1 MGKSGAAKERRK
13 GGQRPALCYSRLVRF
28 VLAEKPSVA
37 RDIAKALGASKTGGF
52 FRNGDTVVGFAWG
65 HLYEIADDLAP
76 KEWTLEDLPILPKT
90 FRYRAKS
97 GTKELLDDLRSA
109 LREASE
115 VVIATDPGREG
126 ELIARLIL
134 KELGWTKW
142 DRTYRLWTAEALTP
156 QVVRREMGN
165 LKRASEFDSLYW
177 AALARM
183 HADWVVGINYSRL
196 LTLKARSGGG
206 TGVWSVGRVQ
216 TPTLRLV
223 VEREEAIERFVP
235 EPYAQIRGEFQ
246 TPSGFT
252 YTGLLLAPGG
262 ARRFSPEEGKAL
274 YEGLKGEKE
283 GRVLDLRRER
293 KELPPPLLHSLT
305 SLQRQANALY
315 GMTAKRTLDIAQKL
329 YEEYKVISYPRTESR
344 HLPRSARGLVE
355 DILEKLGRSDLLD
368 GVAKAGKRVFDDSQL
383 TDHHAIIPLAPLPQG
398 ATSDEGKVYWL
409 VAKRFFAAFAGNA
422 LVEIT
427 TAETQV
433 GGGVFL
439 SRFRAVLEEGWIR
452 EEGAPKKREGGES
465 EEEEEVRGVVPLEPG
480 DRVHVLGLETLEKK
494 TTPPPRYTEGSLLK
508 EMERLGLGTPATR
521 AAILETLKERGYLF
535 PQGKSLVAT
544 AKGHALIDFLRP
556 YAVSSPEMTAEWE
569 RKLDNIWRERRGE
582 EGYRAFLS
590 GTYEA
595 VREGVSAILTS
606 AMAEV
611 KREATPKMIAF
622 ARSLARKTGQKIE
635 DTSYEAVKAFIDSA
649 LEKERNGEGVG
660 TCFCGE
666 KVRPFS
672 RGWKCEGGHVVW
684 EETYGKRLSLKEALK
699 LFSGE
704 RLFVKGL
711 KGKSGKPFDAY
722 LVLDPQE
729 GKVKVR
735 F

>member
-1 MGKSGAAKERRK
+1 
-13 GGQRPALCYSRLVRF
+13 
-28 VLAEKPSVA
+28 VA
-37 RDIAKALGASKTGGF
+37 RDIAKALGASKAGSF
-52 FRNGDTVVGFAWG
+52 FRNGDTVVGFARG
-65 HLYEIADDLAP
+65 HLYEIADNLAP
-76 KEWTLEDLPILPKT
+76 KEWTLEGLPILPKA
-90 FRYRAKS
+90 FRYQMKQGA
-97 GTKELLDDLRSA
+97 KELLNELRKA
-109 LREASE
+109 LREADE

-134 KELGWTKW
+134 NELGWTKW

-165 LKRASEFDSLYW
+165 LKRASDFDSLYW
-177 AALARM
+177 AALGRM

-206 TGVWSVGRVQ
+206 AGVWSVGRVQ

-223 VEREEAIERFVP
+223 VEREGAIERFVP

-252 YTGLLLAPGG
+252 YTGLLLTPDGTH
-262 ARRFSPEEGKAL
+262 RLSPEEGKAL
-274 YEGLKGEKE
+274 YERLKGEKE
-283 GRVLDLRRER
+283 GRILDLRRER

-344 HLPRSARGLVE
+344 HLPRSAERLVR

-398 ATSDEGKVYWL
+398 TTSEEQKVYWL
-409 VAKRFFAAFAGNA
+409 VARRFFAAFAGNA
-422 LVEIT
+422 LVEM
-427 TAETQV
+427 TAVKTQV
-433 GGGVFL
+433 GEGVFL
-439 SRFRAVLEEGWIR
+439 SRFRAVLEEGWMR
-452 EEGAPKKREGGES
+452 EEGEPKRREEREG
-465 EEEEEVRGVVPLEPG
+465 EEEEEVRGAVPLELG
-480 DRVHVLGLETLEKK
+480 NTVRILGLEALEKK

-535 PQGKSLVAT
+535 PQGKSLVPT
-544 AKGHALIDFLRP
+544 AKGRTLIDFLRP
-556 YAVSSPEMTAEWE
+556 YPVSSPEMTAEWE
-569 RKLDNIWRERRGE
+569 RKLEDIWRKRQGE
-582 EGYRAFLS
+582 GGYRAFLS
-590 GTYEA
+590 GAYEA
-595 VREGVSAILTS
+595 VKEGVRTILAS
-606 AMAEV
+606 GMAEV
-611 KREATPKMIAF
+611 KREATPKMLAF
-622 ARSLARKTGQKIE
+622 ARSLARKTGQKLE
-635 DTSYEAVKAFIDSA
+635 DTSYEAVKAFIDRA
-649 LEKERNGEGVG
+649 LEKERSGEGVG

-672 RGWKCEGGHVVW
+672 KGWKCEGGHVVW

-704 RLFVKGL
+704 RLFLKGL
-711 KGKSGKPFDAY
+711 RGKSGKPFDAY
-722 LVLDPQE
+722 LVLDPEE
-729 GKVKVR
+729 GRVKLQ

>member
-1 MGKSGAAKERRK
+1 
-13 GGQRPALCYSRLVRF
+13 VRF

-37 RDIAKALGASKTGGF
+37 RDIAKALGASKTGSF
-52 FRNGDTVVGFAWG
+52 FRNGDTVVGFARG

-76 KEWTLEDLPILPKT
+76 KEWRLEGLPILPKT
-90 FRYRAKS
+90 FRYWAKQ
-97 GTKELLDDLRSA
+97 GTKELLSDLRSA
-109 LREASE
+109 LREADE

-134 KELGWTKW
+134 NELGWTKW

-165 LKRASEFDSLYW
+165 LKRASDFDSLYW
-177 AALARM
+177 AALGRM

-206 TGVWSVGRVQ
+206 AGVWSVGRVQ
-216 TPTLRLV
+216 SPTLRLV

-235 EPYAQIRGEFQ
+235 EPYVQIRGKFQ
-246 TPSGFT
+246 ASSGFT
-252 YTGLLLAPGG
+252 YTGLLLATDGG
-262 ARRFSPEEGKAL
+262 HRLSPEEGRAL
-274 YEGLKGEKE
+274 YERLKGERE
-283 GRVLDLRRER
+283 GRILDLRRER

-344 HLPRSARGLVE
+344 HLPRSAQSLVK

-398 ATSDEGKVYWL
+398 ATSEEQKVYWL

-422 LVEIT
+422 SVEMT
-427 TAETQV
+427 AAETQV
-433 GGGVFL
+433 GEGVFL
-439 SRFRAVLEEGWIR
+439 SRFRAVLKEGWMR
-452 EEGAPKKREGGES
+452 EESEPKRGEEREGEG
-465 EEEEEVRGVVPLEPG
+465 EEEVRGAVPLEPG
-480 DRVHVLGLETLEKK
+480 NRVQVLGLEALEKK

-521 AAILETLKERGYLF
+521 AAILETLKERGYLLS
-535 PQGKSLVAT
+535 QGKSLVPT
-544 AKGHALIDFLRP
+544 AKGRTLIDFLRP

-569 RKLDNIWRERRGE
+569 RNLEDIWRKRQGE
-582 EGYRAFLS
+582 EGYRAFLG

-595 VREGVSAILTS
+595 VREGVSAILAS

-611 KREATPKMIAF
+611 KREATPKMLAF
-622 ARSLARKTGQKIE
+622 ARSLAKKTGQKIE

-649 LEKERNGEGVG
+649 LEKERSGEGVG
-660 TCFCGE
+660 TCFCGK

-672 RGWKCEGGHVVW
+672 KGWKCEGGHVVW

-704 RLFVKGL
+704 RLFLKGL

-722 LVLDPQE
+722 LVLDPKE
-729 GKVKVR
+729 GKLKLQ

>member
-1 MGKSGAAKERRK
+1 L
-13 GGQRPALCYSRLVRF
+13 PALCYSRLVRF

-37 RDIAKALGASKTGGF
+37 KDIAKALGASKAGTF
-52 FRNGDTVVGFAWG
+52 FRNGDTVVGFARG

-76 KEWTLEDLPILPKT
+76 KEWTLEGLPVLPKA
-90 FRYRAKS
+90 FRYRARE
-97 GTKELLDDLRSA
+97 GTKELLSELRKA
-109 LREASE
+109 LREAHE

-134 KELGWTKW
+134 NELGWTKW

-165 LKRASEFDSLYW
+165 LKRASDFDSLYW
-177 AALARM
+177 AALGRM
-183 HADWVVGINYSRL
+183 HADWTVGINYSRL
-196 LTLKARSGGG
+196 VTLKARDKGG

-235 EPYAQIRGEFQ
+235 EPYVQIRGKFQ

-252 YTGLLLAPGG
+252 YTGLLLAPDGG
-262 ARRFSPEEGKAL
+262 HRFPPEEGK
-274 YEGLKGEKE
+274 
-283 GRVLDLRRER
+283 VLDLRRER

-315 GMTAKRTLDIAQKL
+315 GMTAKRTLDIAQRL

-344 HLPRSARGLVE
+344 HLPQSARSLVR
-355 DILEKLGRSDLLD
+355 DVLERLGRSDLLE

-398 ATSDEGKVYWL
+398 AASEEQKVYWL
-409 VAKRFFAAFAGNA
+409 VAKRFFAAFAGSA
-422 LVEIT
+422 LVETT
-427 TAETQV
+427 TAKTQV
-433 GGGVFL
+433 GEGVFL
-439 SRFRAVLEEGWIR
+439 SRFRAVLEEGWMR
-452 EEGAPKKREGGES
+452 EEGEPKRREEKEG
-465 EEEEEVRGVVPLEPG
+465 EEEEEVRGAVPLEPG
-480 DRVHVLGLETLEKK
+480 NRVRVLGLEALDKK
-494 TTPPPRYTEGSLLK
+494 TAPPPRYTEGSLLK

-521 AAILETLKERGYLF
+521 AAILETLKERSYLL
-535 PQGKSLVAT
+535 PQGKSLAPT
-544 AKGHALIDFLRP
+544 AKGRALIEFLRP
-556 YAVSSPEMTAEWE
+556 YPVSSPEMTAEWE
-569 RKLDNIWRERRGE
+569 RKLEDIWRKRQGE
-582 EGYRAFLS
+582 GGYRAFLA
-590 GTYEA
+590 GTYES
-595 VREGVSAILTS
+595 VRKGVCAILAS
-606 AMAEV
+606 DMGEV
-611 KREATPKMIAF
+611 KREATPKMLAF
-622 ARSLARKTGQKIE
+622 ARSLARKTGQKLE

-672 RGWKCEGGHVVW
+672 KGWRCEGGHVVW

-704 RLFVKGL
+704 RLFLRGL
-711 KGKSGKPFDAY
+711 KGKTGKPFDAY
-722 LVLDPQE
+722 LVLDPKE
-729 GKVKVR
+729 GKPKLQ

>member
-1 MGKSGAAKERRK
+1 
-13 GGQRPALCYSRLVRF
+13 VRF

-37 RDIAKALGASKTGGF
+37 RDIAKALGANKAGSF
-52 FRNGDTVVGFAWG
+52 FRNGDTVVGFARG

-76 KEWTLEDLPILPKT
+76 KEWTLESLPILPKT
-90 FRYRAKS
+90 FRYWAKQ
-97 GTKELLDDLRSA
+97 GTKELLNELRKA
-109 LREASE
+109 LRGADE

-134 KELGWTKW
+134 NELGWTKW

-165 LKRASEFDSLYW
+165 LKRASDFDSLYW
-177 AALARM
+177 AALGRM

-196 LTLKARSGGG
+196 VTLKARDKGG

-235 EPYAQIRGEFQ
+235 EPYVQIRSEFQ
-246 TPSGFT
+246 APSGFT
-252 YTGLLLAPGG
+252 YTGLLLATDGG
-262 ARRFSPEEGKAL
+262 HRFPPEEGRVL
-274 YEGLKGEKE
+274 YEKLKGERE
-283 GRVLDLRRER
+283 GRILDLRRER

-344 HLPRSARGLVE
+344 HLPRSAQALVK
-355 DILEKLGRSDLLD
+355 DILERLGRSDLLD

-398 ATSDEGKVYWL
+398 ATSEEQKVYWL

-422 LVEIT
+422 SVEMT

-433 GGGVFL
+433 GEGVFL
-439 SRFRAVLEEGWIR
+439 SRFRAVLKEGWMR
-452 EEGAPKKREGGES
+452 EEGEPKRGEEREG
-465 EEEEEVRGVVPLEPG
+465 EEEEVRGAVPLEPG
-480 DRVHVLGLETLEKK
+480 NRVHVLGLEVLEKK

-521 AAILETLKERGYLF
+521 AAILETLKERGYLL
-535 PQGKSLVAT
+535 PQGKSLVPT
-544 AKGHALIDFLRP
+544 AKGRTLIDFLRP

-569 RKLDNIWRERRGE
+569 RKLEDIWRKRHGE
-582 EGYRAFLS
+582 GGYKVFLS

-595 VREGVSAILTS
+595 VREGVGAILAST
-606 AMAEV
+606 MAEV
-611 KREATPKMIAF
+611 KREATPKMLAF
-622 ARSLARKTGQKIE
+622 ARSLAKKTGQKLE

-649 LEKERNGEGVG
+649 LEKERSGEGVG

-672 RGWKCEGGHVVW
+672 KGWKCEGGHVVW
-684 EETYGKRLSLKEALK
+684 EETFGKRLSLKEALK

-704 RLFVKGL
+704 RLFLKGL

-722 LVLDPQE
+722 LVLDPKE
-729 GKVKVR
+729 GKLKLQ

>member
-1 MGKSGAAKERRK
+1 M
-13 GGQRPALCYSRLVRF
+13 PALCYSRLVRF

-37 RDIAKALGASKTGGF
+37 RDIAKALGASKAGTF
-52 FRNGDTVVGFAWG
+52 FRNGDTVVGFARG

-76 KEWTLEDLPILPKT
+76 KEWTLESLPILPKA
-90 FRYRAKS
+90 FRYRARE
-97 GTKELLDDLRSA
+97 GTKELLGELRKA
-109 LREASE
+109 LREADE

-126 ELIARLIL
+126 ELIARLVL
-134 KELGWTKW
+134 SELGWTKW

-165 LKRASEFDSLYW
+165 LKRASDFDSLYW
-177 AALARM
+177 AALGRM
-183 HADWVVGINYSRL
+183 HADWTVGINYSRL
-196 LTLKARSGGG
+196 VTLKARNKGGA
-206 TGVWSVGRVQ
+206 GVWSVGRVQ

-235 EPYAQIRGEFQ
+235 EPYVQIRGRFR
-246 TPSGFT
+246 TASGFA
-252 YTGLLLAPGG
+252 YTGLLLAPDGG
-262 ARRFSPEEGKAL
+262 HRLPPEEGKAL
-274 YEGLKGEKE
+274 YEKLKGEKE
-283 GRVLDLRRER
+283 GRILDLRRER
-293 KELPPPLLHSLT
+293 RELPPPLLHSLT

-344 HLPRSARGLVE
+344 HLPQSAQGLVKGV
-355 DILEKLGRSDLLD
+355 LERLGRSDLLE

-398 ATSDEGKVYWL
+398 ATPEEQKIYWL
-409 VAKRFFAAFAGNA
+409 VAKRFFAAFAGSA
-422 LVEIT
+422 LVEV
-427 TAETQV
+427 TAAKTGV
-433 GGGVFL
+433 GEGVFL
-439 SRFRAVLEEGWIR
+439 SRFRAVLEEGWMR
-452 EEGAPKKREGGES
+452 EEGEPKKREEGEG
-465 EEEEEVRGVVPLEPG
+465 EEEEEVRGAVPLEPG
-480 DRVHVLGLETLEKK
+480 NRVNVLGLEALEKE

-521 AAILETLKERGYLF
+521 AAILETLKERGYLL
-535 PQGKSLVAT
+535 PQGKSLVPT
-544 AKGHALIDFLRP
+544 AKGRALIDFLRP
-556 YAVSSPEMTAEWE
+556 YTVSSPEMTAEWE
-569 RKLDNIWRERRGE
+569 RKLEDIWRKRQGE
-582 EGYRAFLS
+582 GGYRAFLG

-595 VREGVSAILTS
+595 VREGVRTILAS

-611 KREATPKMIAF
+611 KREATPKMLAF
-622 ARSLARKTGQKIE
+622 ARSLARKTGQKLE

-649 LEKERNGEGVG
+649 LEKERSGEGVG

-672 RGWKCEGGHVVW
+672 KGWKCEGGHVVW

-704 RLFVKGL
+704 RLFLKGL
-711 KGKSGKPFDAY
+711 KGKSGKAFDAY
-722 LVLDPQE
+722 LVLDPKE
-729 GKVKVR
+729 GKLKLQ